1 MDAAEKNEFQR
12 RREARD
18 LQAIPSDPAAYS
30 VTAYGWETPEEKILL
45 HALAKTGPHHLTA
58 RGVRDLG
65 IRPEHFNEPRHRHIL
80 AAIYRLLDAGKVPDV
95 LQILT
100 ELVREHPHDEQGFRF
115 ALDRAMRGY
124 ASIPEA
130 EACARV
136 VLDQYHERSRANLVA
151 RASDQIKRHG
161 DAPSVIRDL
170 QAGLEALDL
179 EHGKAADAAANSR
192 TVTELVNEAKDRLRD
207 LAAGIAAA
215 QPLPTPFRDLDD
227 LLAGGIK
234 PGQLIILAA
243 RPGGGKTALGLVW
256 ANMIAARLLG
266 QRALFVSAEMSRAEL
281 FGRLLSAT
289 GVVSGDQA
297 NRLAYLSADAAAEV
311 LREGNWNRFRRD
323 RAADNLVIND
333 ALRDVGQIRAEIER
347 LGSGPGAEPIA
358 AVFVDYLQLLD
369 DPTAPAGPGAANM
382 TTAERV
388 GRISVSLKRLAR
400 DYDVPVVALAQLN
413 REGSKTGRFS
423 LHHLRDS
430 GQIEQDA
437 DVVLFIQAAAEGEA
451 EENRWIEVA
460 KNRHGRTGEVGV
472 RFEADRM
479 TWTQLTRAADPFH
492 AVTR

>member
-1 MDAAEKNEFQR
+1 MMDAAEKNEFQR

-18 LQAIPSDPAAYS
+18 LQALPADPSAYS
-30 VTAYGWETPEEKILL
+30 VAGYGWRAPEEQLL
-45 HALAKTGPHHLTA
+45 YHALALVPAPDRLA
-58 RGVRDLG
+58 ASGVRDLG

-80 AAIYRLLDAGKVPDV
+80 AAIYRQLDAEKAPNVV
-95 LQILT
+95 QILH

-115 ALDRAMRGY
+115 ALERLMTPLY
-124 ASIPEA
+124 TNVPEA
-130 EACARV
+130 QACARV
-136 VLDQYHERSRANLVA
+136 VLDQYHERSRAHLVA
-151 RASDQIKRHG
+151 RAADQIKRHG

-170 QAGLEALDL
+170 QAGLDALDL
-179 EHGKAADAAANSR
+179 EHGKAAAAAANSR
-192 TVTELVNEAKDRLRD
+192 TVIELANDTKDRLRD
-207 LAAGIAAA
+207 LAAGIPAP
-215 QPLPTPFRDLDD
+215 QPLPSPFRDLDD
-227 LLAGGIK
+227 LLVGGIK

-256 ANMIAARLLG
+256 ANIIAARLLG

-281 FGRLLSAT
+281 FGRLLSSM
-289 GVVSGDQA
+289 GVVPGDQA
-297 NRLAYLSADAAAEV
+297 NRLGYLSSEAAAQI
-311 LREGNWNRFRRD
+311 LREGNWDRFGRD
-323 RAADNLVIND
+323 RAAANLVIND

-347 LGSGPGAEPIA
+347 LSSGPGAEPIA

-369 DPTAPAGPGAANM
+369 EPTAPSGPGAANM

-388 GRISVSLKRLAR
+388 GRISVGLKRLAR
-400 DYDVPVVALAQLN
+400 DYNLPVVALAQLN

-479 TWTQLTRAADPFH
+479 TWTQLTRAASPF
-492 AVTR
+492 AP